1 MTVAATGLR
10 WLIRLLALGQLALG
24 LSFWTA
30 TRLDL
35 IPLHMAGG
43 ALLVLSLWVLALLA
57 AWARAPLGLVALALA
72 WGALVLWLGLNQS
85 GILTG
90 DWHWIVQ
97 VVHLL
102 VGLGAVGQAERL
114 ATLVAARPRPT
125 PAL

>member
-10 WLIRLLALGQLALG
+10 WLIRLLALFQVALG
-24 LSFWTA
+24 LAFWSA
-30 TRLDL
+30 NMLNL

-43 ALLVLSLWVLALLA
+43 ALLVLSLWILALLG
-57 AWARAPLGLVALALA
+57 AWARAPLGLVALALV

-85 GILTG
+85 DVLPG
-90 DWHWIVQ
+90 DWHWVVR

-114 ATLVAARPRPT
+114 ATLIVARPRPL
-125 PAL
+125 PA